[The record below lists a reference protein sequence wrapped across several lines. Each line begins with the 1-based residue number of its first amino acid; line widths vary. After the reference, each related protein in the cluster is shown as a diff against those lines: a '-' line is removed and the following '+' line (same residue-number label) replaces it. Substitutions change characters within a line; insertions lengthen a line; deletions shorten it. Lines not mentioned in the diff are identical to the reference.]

1 MPFSPRS
8 AVELENRTTFVN
20 RLERLIQLR
29 KDFQDDL
36 NLLGV
41 ELLHRSIYATF
52 RDCVTFGAGD
62 RAHELMTRAGLET
75 GTGSR

>member
-8 AVELENRTTFVN
+8 AVEQENRTTFVK

-29 KDFQDDL
+29 KDFHDDL
-36 NLLGV
+36 NPLGL

-52 RDCVTFGAGD
+52 RDCVSFGASD
-62 RAHELMTRAGLET
+62 KAHELMARAGLET